1 MPTSSFAKSM
11 NPISH
16 NSLNLSDLLSK
27 QRLERIEQRTP
38 AKNTEDAKLLEAANE
53 FEVLL
58 VQQMM
63 KSMRSTSFESGLV
76 NKSEGEKVFQSMLDE
91 QYARLSTQSSGMGL
105 GEMIYHEYRSHL
117 KK

>member
-1 MPTSSFAKSM
+1 M
-11 NPISH
+11 NPIAL
-16 NSLNLSDLLSK
+16 NSLNLGDLLAK
-27 QRLERIEQRTP
+27 QRLERIEQRPP
-38 AKNTEDAKLLEAANE
+38 AQNTEDAKLLEAANE

-63 KSMRSTSFESGLV
+63 KSMRSAGFESGLV

-91 QYARLSTQSSGMGL
+91 QYARISTQSNGMGM
-105 GEMIYHEYRSHL
+105 GEMIYQEYRSNL

>member
-1 MPTSSFAKSM
+1 M
-11 NPISH
+11 NPISP

-27 QRLERIEQRTP
+27 QRLEQRTP
-38 AKNTEDAKLLEAANE
+38 AKNTEDAKLREAANE

-105 GEMIYHEYRSHL
+105 GEMIYQEYRSHL

>member
-11 NPISH
+11 NPISP

-27 QRLERIEQRTP
+27 QRLERLEQRTP
-38 AKNTEDAKLLEAANE
+38 ANTEDAKLLEAANE

-105 GEMIYHEYRSHL
+105 GEMIYQEYRSHL

>member
-1 MPTSSFAKSM
+1 M
-11 NPISH
+11 NPISPS
-16 NSLNLSDLLSK
+16 SLNLSDLLSK
-27 QRLERIEQRTP
+27 QRLERIEQRTLV
-38 AKNTEDAKLLEAANE
+38 KNTEDVKLLDAANE

-63 KSMRSTSFESGLV
+63 KSMRSASFESGLV
-76 NKSEGEKVFQSMLDE
+76 NKSEGQKIFQSMLDE

-105 GEMIYHEYRSHL
+105 GEMIYQEYRSHL